1 MENKVVFIVHK
12 LYICNMR
19 KIGIYE
25 FKNKVSGKS
34 YVGSTKD
41 HKERY
46 WSHISKLKRNIHD
59 NKELQKDFNLL
70 GRDNFEMIMLEE
82 CSIDMLLEREQFWSD
97 KIENKYNTRKNV
109 CSNIGVEHSKEIK
122 NAMSIS
128 RMGANNPFYGKKH
141 SEESKTKLARSG
153 SLSSRSK
160 LVIDT
165 ETGIFYNCA
174 REAGEANGIK
184 NSYMIGMLNGTNK
197 NKTNL
202 RYA

>member
-97 KIENKYNTRKNV
+97 KIINKYNTRKNV
-109 CSNIGVEHSKEIK
+109 CSNIGVEHNKEIK
-122 NAMSIS
+122 NAMSSS

-141 SEESKTKLARSG
+141 SEESKNKLARSG

>member
-1 MENKVVFIVHK
+1 
-12 LYICNMR
+12 MR

-46 WSHISKLKRNIHD
+46 WSHISKLKRNVHD

-122 NAMSIS
+122 NAMSSS

-141 SEESKTKLARSG
+141 SEESKNKLARSG

-184 NSYMIGMLNGTNK
+184 HSYMIGMLNGTNK

>member
-1 MENKVVFIVHK
+1 
-12 LYICNMR
+12 MR

-25 FKNKVSGKS
+25 FRNKVSGKS
-34 YVGSTKD
+34 YIGSTKD

-46 WSHISKLKRNIHD
+46 WSHISKLKRNVHD

-82 CSIDMLLEREQFWSD
+82 CTIDMLLEREQFWSD
-97 KIENKYNTRKNV
+97 KIENKYNVRANV
-109 CSNIGVEHSKEIK
+109 VNNIGVGHSDEVKLLLSK
-122 NAMSIS
+122 NK
-128 RMGANNPFYGKKH
+128 MGSKNPFYGKKH
-141 SEESKTKLARSG
+141 SDESNQKRKMFRG
-153 SLSSRSK
+153 ELSKRSK
-160 LVIDT
+160 LVLDT
-165 ETGIFYNCA
+165 KTGIFYSCA
-174 REAGEANGIK
+174 REAGEAYQIK

>member
-1 MENKVVFIVHK
+1 
-12 LYICNMR
+12 
-19 KIGIYE
+19 
-25 FKNKVSGKS
+25 
-34 YVGSTKD
+34 
-41 HKERY
+41 
-46 WSHISKLKRNIHD
+46 
-59 NKELQKDFNLL
+59 
-70 GRDNFEMIMLEE
+70 MIMLEE

-122 NAMSIS
+122 NAMSSS

-141 SEESKTKLARSG
+141 SEESKNKLARSG

>member
-25 FKNKVSGKS
+25 FRNKVSGKS
-34 YVGSTKD
+34 YIGSTKD

-46 WSHISKLKRNIHD
+46 WSHISKLKRNVHD
-59 NKELQKDFNLL
+59 NKELQKDFNLI

-122 NAMSIS
+122 NTMSIS
-128 RMGANNPFYGKKH
+128 RTGSNNPFYGKKH
-141 SEESKTKLARSG
+141 SEESKKKLARKG

-165 ETGIFYNCA
+165 ATGIFYNCA

-202 RYA
+202 IYA